1 MFLFAGFFLLIF
13 IGEITMYLI
22 NEIVR
27 IERYLNERRNMI
39 QQTQVDHILQSLAV
53 AKYVD
58 DLSNMISRKQVDHPY

>member
-1 MFLFAGFFLLIF
+1 
-13 IGEITMYLI
+13 MYLI